1 MCGILGLINFP
12 LNENEVINAL
22 STLKHRALLEAKGN
36 KLFPKK
42 HSISKIFAFLTSV
55 NLFVR

>member
-22 STLKHRALLEAKGN
+22 STLKHRGLDNSGFFFDKE
-36 KLFPKK
+36 KK
-42 HSISKIFAFLTSV
+42 NRYFYRYLC
-55 NLFVR
+55 

>member
-22 STLKHRALLEAKGN
+22 STLKHRGPDNSGFFFDKEAV
-36 KLFPKK
+36 
-42 HSISKIFAFLTSV
+42 T
-55 NLFVR
+55 